1 MLKLSIDEAN
11 SKLGRYLDKL
21 EKGEKI
27 LLCRRNRPI
36 AEIRS
41 LHSPA
46 LHKPRPIGLAK
57 GLFSVPESFFEELP
71 DDMLRSFAGE
81 AP

>member
-11 SKLGRYLDKL
+11 SKLERYLDKL
-21 EKGEKI
+21 EKGGKI

-36 AEIRS
+36 EEIRS

-46 LHKPRPIGLAK
+46 HHKPRPIGLAK
-57 GLFSVPESFFEELP
+57 GQFSVPESFFEELP
-71 DDMLRSFAGE
+71 DDMLL
-81 AP
+81 